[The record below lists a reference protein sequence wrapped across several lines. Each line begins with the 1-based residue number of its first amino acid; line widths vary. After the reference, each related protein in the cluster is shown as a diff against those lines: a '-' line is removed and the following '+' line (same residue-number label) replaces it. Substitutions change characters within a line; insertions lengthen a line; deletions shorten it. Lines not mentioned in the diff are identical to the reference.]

1 MIIHLRNIL
10 IMILKQKTTKYF
22 LISKQK
28 RIFVK
33 IFLKKMTNKYEELIL
48 GFETKLRKLIS
59 EYKSLQEQNTQ
70 LTTELDR
77 KQTDLMKAHQEILEL
92 RKNYDHLRMAKN
104 LSGSDVEKAESKQ
117 KIAGMVREIDKCL
130 ALLDE

>member
-1 MIIHLRNIL
+1 
-10 IMILKQKTTKYF
+10 
-22 LISKQK
+22 
-28 RIFVK
+28 
-33 IFLKKMTNKYEELIL
+33 MTNRYEDLIQ
-48 GFETKLRKLIS
+48 GFEAKLRKLIS
-59 EYKSLQEQNTQ
+59 EYKSLQEQNSL
-70 LTTELDR
+70 LTAELDR